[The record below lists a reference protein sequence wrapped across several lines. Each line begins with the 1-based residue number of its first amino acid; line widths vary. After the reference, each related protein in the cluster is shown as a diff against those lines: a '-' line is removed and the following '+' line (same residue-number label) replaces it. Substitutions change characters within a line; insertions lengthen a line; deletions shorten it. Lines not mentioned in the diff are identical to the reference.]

1 MLKAQV
7 IGNLGADVE
16 VRDVNG
22 SKFAVLRVAHT
33 EYFTDPQG
41 HRAERTMWIDVN
53 YQRVDSAVMQYL
65 VKGTK
70 IYAEGNFSVRVYSS
84 PKDRCMKAG
93 VTLYA
98 QYIELVGGSR
108 DHADNPGQ
116 TSPQGEEYHDD
127 DATPFTDADPAPSM
141 INAKVNTKK
150 K

>member
-98 QYIELVGGSR
+98 QYIELVGGRSE
-108 DHADNPGQ
+108 NP
-116 TSPQGEEYHDD
+116 THHEESPAQGEEYHDD
-127 DATPFTDADPAPSM
+127 DATPFTDADPVPSM
-141 INAKVNTKK
+141 INAKVKTKK
-150 K
+150 